1 MKRTIFRGAGVAI
14 ATPMFADGSIHYEE
28 LARLIDWQIENVVKD
43 GCCYKRHHIRL
54 GCRQRL
60 GD

>member
-28 LARLIDWQIENVVKD
+28 LARLIDWQIENIK
-43 GCCYKRHHIRL
+43 KE
-54 GCRQRL
+54 Q
-60 GD
+60 

>member
-28 LARLIDWQIENVVKD
+28 LARLIDWQIEIIPTPLSSAERPANP
-43 GCCYKRHHIRL
+43 RR
-54 GCRQRL
+54 
-60 GD
+60 